1 LPHNFRGQEEIIMWI
16 SKRKY
21 KEENKI
27 YQDQIE
33 SLSKQNLELMALLP
47 RSQVLG
53 MMPYKHLVKL
63 AERDYGIQ
71 PKNYDDKADL
81 ITVIMEVE
89 NQLKKMGATK

>member
-1 LPHNFRGQEEIIMWI
+1 MWIRKAKYEEIIDSYTARI
-16 SKRKY
+16 EALI
-21 KEENKI
+21 EEN
-27 YQDQIE
+27 D
-33 SLSKQNLELMALLP
+33 NLKSLLP